1 MQYEHIKTK
10 IQDFREREGKK
21 QAIKQVIYKESGT
34 RALDFTE
41 NTEGKIQLNNANKI
55 IKEKLPTLL
64 DHK

>member
-1 MQYEHIKTK
+1 MNTLKTK

-55 IKEKLPTLL
+55 IMEKLPTLL

>member
-1 MQYEHIKTK
+1 MNTLKTK
-10 IQDFREREGKK
+10 IQDFRQREGKK
-21 QAIKQVIYKESGT
+21 QAIKQVIHKESGT
-34 RALDFTE
+34 RAPDFTE

>member
-1 MQYEHIKTK
+1 MNTLKTK

-21 QAIKQVIYKESGT
+21 QAINQVIYIESGT

>member
-1 MQYEHIKTK
+1 MNTLKTK

>member
-1 MQYEHIKTK
+1 VQYEHIKTK

>member
-1 MQYEHIKTK
+1 MNTLKTK
-10 IQDFREREGKK
+10 IQDFRQREGKK
-21 QAIKQVIYKESGT
+21 QAIKQVIHKESGT

>member
-1 MQYEHIKTK
+1 MKTFKTK
-10 IQDFREREGKK
+10 IPDFRDREGKK
-21 QAIKQVIYKESGT
+21 QAIKQVIHKESET

-55 IKEKLPTLL
+55 IKEKLPTLP